1 MSMLPSRCLPI
12 QPSTSLVRSGR
23 NVLRLNL
30 LNRHASQSYWIRGR
44 GYVTSTTQTWS
55 KGFKFAL
62 SGAIFG
68 VGLAAITIPKR
79 HADTAATIG
88 RSEDD
93 PTTRPSLGS
102 LLATYIVFS
111 MCEIPSLVDASPKL
125 LEFCTSIPG
134 LKQLTEVFVRWTFF
148 NQVFPPHSSASSGGS

>member
-1 MSMLPSRCLPI
+1 MLPSRCLPI
-12 QPSTSLVRSGR
+12 QPSASLVRPGR
-23 NVLRLNL
+23 TGVRFNL
-30 LNRHASQSYWIRGR
+30 LSRHASQSYWIRGR
-44 GYVTSTTQTWS
+44 GYATFTIQTWS
-55 KGFKFAL
+55 RGFKFAL

-68 VGLAAITIPKR
+68 VGLAAITIPTRKR
-79 HADTAATIG
+79 HADTAATS

-102 LLATYIVFS
+102 LIATYIVFS

-148 NQVFPPHSSASSGGS
+148 NQVPTPHSSAPSDGS